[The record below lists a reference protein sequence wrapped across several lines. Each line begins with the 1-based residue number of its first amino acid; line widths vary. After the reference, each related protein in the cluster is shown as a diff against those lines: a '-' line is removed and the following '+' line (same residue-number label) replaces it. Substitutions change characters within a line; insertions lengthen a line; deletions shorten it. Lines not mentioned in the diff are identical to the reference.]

1 MTQHQWSLEGTDVH
15 GSGLL
20 RRTLTSN
27 YKDMREELLVLM
39 DSVCVPVCI

>member
-1 MTQHQWSLEGTDVH
+1 MTQHQRSLEGTDVH

-27 YKDMREELLVLM
+27 YKDMREELFSMVI
-39 DSVCVPVCI
+39 D

>member
-1 MTQHQWSLEGTDVH
+1 MIQHQRSLEGTDVN

-27 YKDMREELLVLM
+27 YKDMREELFSKVI
-39 DSVCVPVCI
+39 D